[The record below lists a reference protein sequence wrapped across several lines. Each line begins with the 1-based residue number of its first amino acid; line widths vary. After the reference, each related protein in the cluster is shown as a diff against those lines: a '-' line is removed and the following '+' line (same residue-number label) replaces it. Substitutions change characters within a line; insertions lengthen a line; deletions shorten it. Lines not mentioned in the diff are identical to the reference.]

1 MHKTIISEINRQR
14 EMMGLSIL
22 VEQDF
27 SDDKEFAS
35 WLATQNTSVL
45 ADMTAAFSSNDG
57 MMTYKSK
64 MDVVSFLR
72 KTYEDMGVRGIGSGF
87 KSREFGSVNTKDVKI
102 NLVNGGAAVMS
113 DCCGTGGRGFRSGEP
128 MSLWDICELFNQ
140 YNFDN
145 FGKSQIVALTTQKG
159 RPSVN
164 IPRMQKKKRKE
175 GMYVWSAIK
184 GSYGYEADAGRDAIA
199 GTPDIVDVRAGAE
212 LEPII
217 MGDAFADFAVEPNKS
232 DLQNAQA
239 ELESIEEAGGA
250 ITRIAITS
258 TATATGISEDGEET
272 FVNTMNS
279 AGFPKY
285 AEITNFTQDTDIG
298 EFSEMEVTSADRA
311 LAVARGKYLAKS
323 LGFDDSQVDYTF
335 SLVKGVKGGPGKV
348 VNLVVSAQGEDEEI
362 VLQKG
367 TDGQS
372 GRSASGSETL
382 TQSGPTATLTRYHI
396 NIR

>member
-35 WLATQNTSVL
+35 WLATQNTPVL

-145 FGKSQIVALTTQKG
+145 FGKNQITSLTTQKG

-396 NIR
+396 HIR

>member
-1 MHKTIISEINRQR
+1 
-14 EMMGLSIL
+14 
-22 VEQDF
+22 
-27 SDDKEFAS
+27 
-35 WLATQNTSVL
+35 
-45 ADMTAAFSSNDG
+45 MTAAFSSNDG

-396 NIR
+396 HIR